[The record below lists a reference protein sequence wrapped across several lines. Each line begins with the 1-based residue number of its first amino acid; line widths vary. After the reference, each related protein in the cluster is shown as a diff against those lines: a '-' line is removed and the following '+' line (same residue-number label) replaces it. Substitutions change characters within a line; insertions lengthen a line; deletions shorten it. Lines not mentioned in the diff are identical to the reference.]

1 MCFKKHYCVKYAAA
15 ISVTTRNVAKD
26 ITLVGQG
33 GYGNNS
39 GEPNPERHM
48 SLFFPYRINRLLRM
62 LLILIRTNH
71 PLQHLPEGF
80 NPESYLK
87 RWKAFIW
94 MPTIPELFRNN

>member
-1 MCFKKHYCVKYAAA
+1 
-15 ISVTTRNVAKD
+15 
-26 ITLVGQG
+26 
-33 GYGNNS
+33 
-39 GEPNPERHM
+39 M